1 MGSSI
6 IVRGDIF
13 MVNLPDRDGSV
24 QGGIRPAIVTSN
36 DYNNKYCNT
45 VNVVPLTSQLSKANY
60 PMHVAIGV
68 ENGVDRESV
77 ALCEQETT
85 INKNR
90 LLTYIGHCTE
100 QTIKRLEKGIM
111 IQKGISDPFN
121 ITRVKRLITAIKEA
135 SSTFSNDSYVVQTLK
150 LELSTYCKQY
160 GKTIKGLANTENNKI
175 KQYA

>member
-1 MGSSI
+1 
-6 IVRGDIF
+6 
-13 MVNLPDRDGSV
+13 
-24 QGGIRPAIVTSN
+24 
-36 DYNNKYCNT
+36 
-45 VNVVPLTSQLSKANY
+45 
-60 PMHVAIGV
+60 
-68 ENGVDRESV
+68 
-77 ALCEQETT
+77 
-85 INKNR
+85 
-90 LLTYIGHCTE
+90 
-100 QTIKRLEKGIM
+100 M